1 MKQEFYKRLS
11 EVIAE
16 CETHPYQNTERF
28 LLPGWEGRI
37 SKSNL
42 GEWSD
47 EDYDVLFHRRD
58 KKTLDI
64 CNASKLDCF
73 VYCDGGGYIYLGIF

>member
-16 CETHPYQNTERF
+16 CEAHPYHNTERF

-58 KKTLDI
+58 KKTLDL
-64 CNASKLDCF
+64 CKASNLDCF
-73 VYCDGGGYIYLGIF
+73 VYCDGGGYIYLCIF

>member
-16 CETHPYQNTERF
+16 CEEHPYHNTERF
-28 LLPGWEGRI
+28 LLPGWEGLI

-47 EDYDVLFHRRD
+47 EDYDVLFHRMD

-64 CNASKLDCF
+64 CKASKLDCF

>member
-16 CETHPYQNTERF
+16 CEAHPYQTTERF
-28 LLPGWEGRI
+28 LLSGWEGRI

-42 GEWSD
+42 GKWSD

-64 CNASKLDCF
+64 CKASKLDCF